1 MTHSEEVA
9 PISEAEALTVI
20 QSSEEYNRGNNNL
33 NTNLFIN
40 YLPQE
45 ITDETLRN
53 MFLPFGDIESCKVML
68 DLTTGQSRC
77 FGFVK
82 FGTSEQAQFA
92 ANAMNG
98 HKLKNKTLVV
108 KPANATNQS
117 SVGTPSNNV
126 YIKGI
131 PQVMTT
137 EQLQSLFSPYGTIA
151 ECKILLDPVSHFSR
165 GMGFVRFNSPNEADN
180 SIKAL
185 NNYVLAGTVKPIIVK
200 YADTEEE
207 RRTRQQKRRQLRYSP
222 YGIVTPLYPPQVP
235 QYGTTPTYLPM
246 PGHNLP
252 APMGQEA
259 NLFIYHLPPDTD
271 DAYLYRLFG
280 PYGAIESVK
289 VIRDPTTIVCKG
301 YGFVKM
307 MNWIDAWN
315 AIQSLNGYRVGDKYL
330 QVSFKKNS

>member
-1 MTHSEEVA
+1 MAESMMA
-9 PISEAEALTVI
+9 PVSEAEAMAAI
-20 QSSEEYNRGNNNL
+20 QSSEEYNRGNNGT

-45 ITDETLRN
+45 VTDEALRN

-82 FGTSEQAQFA
+82 FRTSEQAQFA

-137 EQLQSLFSPYGTIA
+137 EQLQNLFSPYGTIT

-165 GMGFVRFNSPNEADN
+165 GMGFVRFNSPPEADN
-180 SIKAL
+180 AIKAL

-207 RRTRQQKRRQLRYSP
+207 RKERRSRQLKRRQLRYSP
-222 YGIVTPLYPPQVP
+222 YGMAPPIYPPAAVP
-235 QYGTTPTYLPM
+235 QFLSYFPPFRLIHDSVMSCRYL
-246 PGHNLP
+246 
-252 APMGQEA
+252 
-259 NLFIYHLPPDTD
+259 FRHLHV
-271 DAYLYRLFG
+271 AM
-280 PYGAIESVK
+280 
-289 VIRDPTTIVCKG
+289 IR
-301 YGFVKM
+301 FFH
-307 MNWIDAWN
+307 
-315 AIQSLNGYRVGDKYL
+315 SLVFW
-330 QVSFKKNS
+330 S